1 MVRSARPDGADG
13 QQSLGDLVAGAAKDM
28 SQLVRYEISLAKSEL
43 KMDARRIGIA
53 AALAVVGLFVGCL
66 LVVLLCFAFAYGLA
80 AAGIWLWA
88 AFLIVAGACLLLIG
102 LAGLIAYGRV
112 RKVTGMKMTRK
123 TVVDD
128 MSMLRRSEPSP
139 NGSGPAIANPEASLG
154 TGRPAPR
161 FPRVRNRK
169 GQGMPAEPVIQ
180 ISGPWSHRS
189 VTANGTRFHVASMG
203 DGPLV
208 LLLHGFP
215 EFWWTW
221 RHQLVALADAG
232 YRAVAV
238 DLRGYGGS
246 DKPPRGY
253 DLMTAAADI
262 AGLIRALGEA
272 NAVVVGPRL
281 GRPDRVDAGRL
292 LP

>member
-88 AFLIVAGACLLLIG
+88 AFLIVAGTCLLLIA
-102 LAGLIAYGRV
+102 LAGLIAYGGI

-128 MSMLRRSEPSP
+128 LSMLRRSEPSA
-139 NGSGPAIANPEASLG
+139 NVNAPAVTNAEVSAGAGAPPEIPA
-154 TGRPAPR
+154 RP
-161 FPRVRNRK
+161 
-169 GQGMPAEPVIQ
+169 
-180 ISGPWSHRS
+180 
-189 VTANGTRFHVASMG
+189 
-203 DGPLV
+203 
-208 LLLHGFP
+208 
-215 EFWWTW
+215 
-221 RHQLVALADAG
+221 
-232 YRAVAV
+232 
-238 DLRGYGGS
+238 
-246 DKPPRGY
+246 
-253 DLMTAAADI
+253 
-262 AGLIRALGEA
+262 
-272 NAVVVGPRL
+272 
-281 GRPDRVDAGRL
+281 
-292 LP
+292 